1 MDQDT
6 KRQKIYKHL
15 RRDLEASRITV
26 SGNNSLI
33 CPLCW
38 SEVAF
43 ESLTLEHVIP
53 KSLGGRRETLTCRT
67 CNESNGQELDN
78 HLVGYQRYNEAWAG
92 HGELKMD
99 LEVNGHCVA
108 ARMARN
114 PSKATTD
121 FRVIGPASDPLEID
135 ATQRDFA
142 DGTRE
147 FTATFSMGYNERRRQ
162 LAILK
167 AGYLA
172 LFHRFG
178 YRLIA
183 RPGLQHIRKIISG
196 RQETEPDL
204 SGTIGEAKLSLEFP
218 CKQII
223 YHAANIDEKLV
234 AWIIVRCRLLT
245 TVHHFA
251 ILPIDETSRDFY
263 FRLAQNATVQGKT
276 SFNISGSFDA
286 V

>member
-1 MDQDT
+1 MDQDA
-6 KRQKIYKHL
+6 KRRKIYKHL
-15 RRDLEASRITV
+15 RHDLESSGLPVSR
-26 SGNNSLI
+26 SNSLV

-38 SEVAF
+38 SDVAF

-53 KSLGGRRETLTCRT
+53 KSLGGRRETLTCRS
-67 CNESNGQELDN
+67 CNESNGRELDN
-78 HLVGYQRYNEAWAG
+78 HLVGYQRHHEAWAG

-99 LEVNGHCVA
+99 LDVNGHRVA
-108 ARMARN
+108 VRMTRD
-114 PSKATTD
+114 PSKASTD

-142 DGTRE
+142 EGARE

-162 LAILK
+162 LAMLK

-183 RPGLQHIRKIISG
+183 RPGLQHIRKIIAE

-204 SGTIGEAKLSLEFP
+204 SGTSGEAQLSLELP
-218 CKQII
+218 GKQVI
-223 YHAANIDEKLV
+223 YMAANIDKKLA
-234 AWIIVRCRLLT
+234 AWIIFKCRLRT
-245 TVHHFA
+245 TVHRFA
-251 ILPIDETSRDFY
+251 ILPIDETSSDFY
-263 FRLAQNATVQGKT
+263 FRLAQNARTQEQT